1 MLPVACTP
9 RSGSF
14 FKLGRTKVICSAS
27 DSSGNM
33 RQAGFIVTVKRSV
46 KRSGS
51 DEEGLDVPDEGL
63 LRNSCLASAADREP

>member
-46 KRSGS
+46 KRSG
-51 DEEGLDVPDEGL
+51 
-63 LRNSCLASAADREP
+63 R